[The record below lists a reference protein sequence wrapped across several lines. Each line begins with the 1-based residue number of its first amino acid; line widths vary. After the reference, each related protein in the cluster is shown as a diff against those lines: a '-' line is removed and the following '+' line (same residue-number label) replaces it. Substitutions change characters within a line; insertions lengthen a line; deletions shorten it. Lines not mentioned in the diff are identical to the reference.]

1 MTQQEFL
8 AGLAQVKL
16 CWPHEKWTS
25 ERMQLWFNLLQRHDG
40 RDWVAAVT
48 TLVRTCKERFCP
60 PPAQVIELVEA
71 ERDRR
76 EAFERQNTRRLEL
89 TAGDDAYVGTQEIR
103 ELIHKLS
110 GENEMGKSTK

>member
-25 ERMQLWFNLLQRHDG
+25 ERMQLWYGLLQRQDG
-40 RDWVAAVT
+40 RDWLSAVH
-48 TLVRTCKERFCP
+48 TLVRTCKDRFCP
-60 PPAQVIELVEA
+60 PPAQVMELVDA

-89 TAGDDAYVGTQEIR
+89 TAGDDAYVGANEIR
-103 ELIHKLS
+103 DLINRLS
-110 GENEMGKSTK
+110 GEKEMKQ